1 MIDWLLKNMT
11 NIANLASILGFV
23 LTVFV
28 LLSLRRIRKHYSSK
42 VRIPVLMKTLRKAT
56 SSLIE
61 YMNDYENSTEDILL
75 KLGTIEVTIRA
86 IRRRISG
93 DSKKLVKRA
102 TTMLKGIN
110 RKEMSRESVSAVYAQ
125 LSKVVESIK
134 QDIEDRNWEN

>member
-28 LLSLRRIRKHYSSK
+28 LLSLRRIRKYYSSK